1 MAAPTLFASQIRA
14 ILGRRG
20 ATHLVA
26 GTRAVRGAS
35 ASVRALSTVAA
46 SHEAPFCLASPPP
59 ADPEAL
65 RSRWREEALSLLATP
80 SACPDDDR
88 SRWREQ
94 CLAIAT
100 GGAPSGAPPP
110 RDSHDLGG
118 YFS

>member
-1 MAAPTLFASQIRA
+1 MAVPHISRAASTILAAAAPRNSSRA
-14 ILGRRG
+14 G
-20 ATHLVA
+20 
-26 GTRAVRGAS
+26 AVRGAP
-35 ASVRALSTVAA
+35 AAVRGALSTAA

-65 RSRWREEALSLLATP
+65 RSRWRDEALSLLATP

-100 GGAPSGAPPP
+100 GGAADVPAPP
-110 RDSHDLGG
+110 RDSHELGG